1 MKHLTTRY
9 DGELKRE
16 IICHDR
22 VTVMVSDLTDHH
34 SSRLLLLLLR
44 CVPITEDDERPGG
57 EGEGAEQTEDQGGR
71 PPEQQPP
78 RLRQDRGEQRC
89 PRHMIT

>member
-1 MKHLTTRY
+1 M
-9 DGELKRE
+9 
-16 IICHDR
+16 
-22 VTVMVSDLTDHH
+22 VTVMASDLTDHH
-34 SSRLLLLLLR
+34 YSRLLLLLR
-44 CVPITEDDERPGG
+44 CVPITEFVEGPGG

-89 PRHMIT
+89 PRRMIT